1 MSTQEG
7 DRPVVLVAD
16 DDDDIR
22 DLVAFRLDR
31 AGYEVLRA
39 GDGEQ
44 ALELAKQHRPDLAVL
59 DVMMPKLTG
68 YDVTRELR
76 ASAETSRIP
85 VILLTARVQE
95 ADVARGFEAGADDYV
110 KKPFSMAELLA
121 RIEALLRRAPTRASA
136 PGAVYQFG
144 GVRVDLRGTEVMRDG
159 KRIELSARE
168 FQLLRF
174 FIEHAGATLS
184 REDLLTQ
191 VWGYS
196 ATMFTRT
203 VDVHVASL
211 RQKLEAEPKQPQF
224 LLTVQGLGYKFKR
237 PW

>member
-1 MSTQEG
+1 VSTPEG

-39 GDGEQ
+39 GDGQQ
-44 ALELAKQHRPDLAVL
+44 ALDLAREHHPDLAVL

-76 ASAETSRIP
+76 ANQETSRIP

-110 KKPFSMAELLA
+110 KKPFSPQELKA
-121 RIEALLRRAPTRASA
+121 RVQAVLGRR
-136 PGAVYQFG
+136 
-144 GVRVDLRGTEVMRDG
+144 
-159 KRIELSARE
+159 
-168 FQLLRF
+168 
-174 FIEHAGATLS
+174 
-184 REDLLTQ
+184 
-191 VWGYS
+191 
-196 ATMFTRT
+196 
-203 VDVHVASL
+203 
-211 RQKLEAEPKQPQF
+211 
-224 LLTVQGLGYKFKR
+224 
-237 PW
+237 

>member
-1 MSTQEG
+1 MSTIEG

-39 GDGEQ
+39 GDGQQ
-44 ALELAKQHRPDLAVL
+44 ALDLAREHNPDLAVL

-76 ASAETSRIP
+76 ADAATSRIP

-110 KKPFSMAELLA
+110 KKPFSPQELKA
-121 RIEALLRRAPTRASA
+121 RVQAVLGRR
-136 PGAVYQFG
+136 
-144 GVRVDLRGTEVMRDG
+144 
-159 KRIELSARE
+159 
-168 FQLLRF
+168 
-174 FIEHAGATLS
+174 
-184 REDLLTQ
+184 
-191 VWGYS
+191 
-196 ATMFTRT
+196 
-203 VDVHVASL
+203 
-211 RQKLEAEPKQPQF
+211 
-224 LLTVQGLGYKFKR
+224 
-237 PW
+237 